1 MNRVVIATMQTASTD
16 AFIKGLTQGD
26 HLLIVADEIHQIG
39 SPKNSLALAIRSG
52 ASLGLSA
59 TPIRYGDPEG
69 TQRIFDRFGPVIQP
83 AITLQDA
90 IAAGRLVNYEYFPH
104 IVHLSDDESEL
115 WKKFTKQIR
124 FELAKTQKK
133 DAYGRLTEKAKML
146 LIQRSRI
153 AKKAGAKTG
162 LAAGVI
168 KKEFQEGQ
176 SWLVYCEDSGQLDEM
191 LSKLRDE
198 GFSPLEYYS
207 NMPGDKVEALNWFK
221 KFGGILVSIKCL
233 DEGIDIPA
241 VSHAFILASSQ
252 NPRQFIQ
259 RRGRVLRKSPDKD
272 LAVIHDAIVVP
283 LDQKSESEQISLLKA
298 ELIRALEFA
307 DSALNKGAGA
317 DLRRV
322 ALEMGIDPSRED
334 EAAIEE
340 YLEEE

>member
-1 MNRVVIATMQTASTD
+1 
-16 AFIKGLTQGD
+16 
-26 HLLIVADEIHQIG
+26 
-39 SPKNSLALAIRSG
+39 
-52 ASLGLSA
+52 
-59 TPIRYGDPEG
+59 
-69 TQRIFDRFGPVIQP
+69 
-83 AITLQDA
+83 
-90 IAAGRLVNYEYFPH
+90 
-104 IVHLSDDESEL
+104 
-115 WKKFTKQIR
+115 
-124 FELAKTQKK
+124 
-133 DAYGRLTEKAKML
+133 
-146 LIQRSRI
+146 
-153 AKKAGAKTG
+153 
-162 LAAGVI
+162 
-168 KKEFQEGQ
+168 
-176 SWLVYCEDSGQLDEM
+176 M